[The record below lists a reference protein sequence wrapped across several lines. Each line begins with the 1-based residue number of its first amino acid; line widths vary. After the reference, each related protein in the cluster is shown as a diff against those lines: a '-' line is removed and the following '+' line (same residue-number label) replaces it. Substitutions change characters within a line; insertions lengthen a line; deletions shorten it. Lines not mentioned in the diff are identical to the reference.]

1 MSKIYTF
8 IEEKD
13 PEKIREFAAACSI
26 LGADAIAIFSHP
38 GAVSEDMTWLRDIM
52 GDLWSV
58 TLVTVLPGVAFV
70 RDFVARIPDIDRELL
85 TKGMNGRPPF
95 KSSLLR
101 RVFIPMGSVRLPNA
115 ETGRSPMPFPLTYG
129 ASLGDGAMGQAF
141 PGMQHILI
149 KGDSVPDPEEAAIF
163 KAHREN
169 MAKQGIKEFSKSA
182 VEDYIK
188 DSIVLAHDDFGK
200 AMAADFKADLIEGAL
215 NRMPPATTL
224 PAPVSR
230 NFVLPETLNEDEKA
244 LAEKMLEG
252 RGLKASANFANIP
265 WQRITKTH
273 LPSIREKF
281 RAESLDFDELWK
293 AAREKA
299 GEGSDTQEGG
309 ANE

>member
-38 GAVSEDMTWLRDIM
+38 GAVAEDMTWLRDIM

-101 RVFIPMGSVRLPNA
+101 RVFIPMGSVKLPLSQVSVA
-115 ETGRSPMPFPLTYG
+115 SERQDLDLMKTFIPTDARPSIFPTSPSPN
-129 ASLGDGAMGQAF
+129 D
-141 PGMQHILI
+141 
-149 KGDSVPDPEEAAIF
+149 DP
-163 KAHREN
+163 
-169 MAKQGIKEFSKSA
+169 
-182 VEDYIK
+182 
-188 DSIVLAHDDFGK
+188 
-200 AMAADFKADLIEGAL
+200 
-215 NRMPPATTL
+215 PPTT
-224 PAPVSR
+224 PYPVAAPVSR

-252 RGLKASANFANIP
+252 RGLRVAANFANIP

-281 RAESLDFDELWK
+281 RADGLDFDELWK

-309 ANE
+309 GNE